1 MNEGRSELTCAN
13 RTYPGSDALLV
24 GERPAAHAAGAV
36 EGTERPCLVQRH
48 LRGVAEQTQRAF
60 RVLEPEGRDRLP
72 LAVSDLDL
80 VLLDRQEFLRVQVAG
95 AVHRSLNLE
104 DPAVLGV
111 VHSLQVGSRGSLR
124 DLPATGQVQVVD

>member
-48 LRGVAEQTQRAF
+48 LRGVAEQTQRA
-60 RVLEPEGRDRLP
+60 
-72 LAVSDLDL
+72 
-80 VLLDRQEFLRVQVAG
+80 LRVQVAG